1 MLIFID
7 TETTGVSQEDR
18 LCSMALV
25 QESKYFYELLN
36 EGKKIPAEASSI
48 HHITNEMIT
57 SKSTF
62 LESEIYKQL
71 QSLNT
76 QENTLVAHNITFD
89 LEKMSLSGFIWKG
102 AIIDT
107 LRVSK
112 HLIPECEGFS
122 LQLLRYEL
130 KLYKQEEQLKA
141 QYGIK
146 DALSA
151 HNALGDAFVTKLLYN
166 YLLEMVSEEEMQNL
180 SFKEVL
186 LEKFTFGKY
195 KGKYIEEI
203 CMNDLSYAQWLLN
216 VDTTDEDLKYSIN
229 YYIQGCL

>member
-7 TETTGVSQEDR
+7 TETTGLSQDDK

-25 QESKYFYELLN
+25 QENKYFYELFN
-36 EGKKIPAEASSI
+36 EAKKIPAEASSI
-48 HHITNEMIT
+48 HHITNEMIAG
-57 SKSTF
+57 KSTF
-62 LESEIYKQL
+62 VESEVYKIL
-71 QSLNT
+71 ESLNT
-76 QENTLVAHNITFD
+76 QENILVAHNIAFD
-89 LEKMSLSGFIWKG
+89 LEKMSLAGFVWKG
-102 AIIDT
+102 TIIDT

-112 HLIPECEGFS
+112 HLMRECDGFS

-130 KLYKQEEQLKA
+130 KLYKQEEQLKE

-151 HNALGDAFVTKLLYN
+151 HNALSDALVTKLLYN
-166 YLLEMVSEEEMQNL
+166 YLLEMASEEEMQNL
-180 SFKEVL
+180 SFKQVL

-216 VDTTDEDLKYSIN
+216 LETTDEDLKYSIN
-229 YYIQGCL
+229 YYLQGCL